1 MTGYLLDTN
10 LLSELRRRKPE
21 QKVLTFVASQPLDD
35 LFVSEMTM
43 AEIRFGIEVAP
54 DARKRAEL
62 HQWLTHKVRPM
73 FKQRILAA
81 TENVL
86 LKWRLIVE
94 DGRKNGHT
102 FSLPDSIIAAT
113 AFENGLTVVSRD
125 TTDFTQM
132 NVPILNPWI

>member
-102 FSLPDSIIAAT
+102 FSQPDSIIAAT